1 MFERLRALL
10 EGAEAH
16 NQGPRD
22 DAELRVAAAV
32 LLVEAACTDGE
43 FDAREESV
51 IRSLLARHFNLSE
64 VEISSLMETARAA
77 QDQAAGMVRY
87 TRIIKE
93 RFSEEE
99 RISMIEMLWEVAY
112 ADGVLDDY
120 EANLLRRI
128 GGLLYVPDREIG
140 LARQRVLDRLGLE
153 G

>member
-10 EGAEAH
+10 EGTEAH

-22 DAELRVAAAV
+22 DAELKVATAV
-32 LLVEAACTDGE
+32 LLVEAACMDGE
-43 FDAREESV
+43 FDAREEAT
-51 IRSLLARHFNLSE
+51 IRALLARHFNLSDS
-64 VEISSLMETARAA
+64 EISSLMETARAA
-77 QDQAAGMVRY
+77 QDQAAGLVRY

-128 GGLLYVPDREIG
+128 GGLLYVPDVETGR
-140 LARQRVLDRLGLE
+140 ARQRVMERLGIAE
-153 G
+153 

>member
-10 EGAEAH
+10 EGAEAR

-22 DAELRVAAAV
+22 DAELRIATAV

-43 FDAREESV
+43 FDEREEAV
-51 IRSLLARHFNLSE
+51 IRALLARHFNLSE
-64 VEISSLMETARAA
+64 AEIAALMESARAA
-77 QDQAAGMVRY
+77 QDKAAGMVRY

-128 GGLLYVPDREIG
+128 GGLLYVPDRETG
-140 LARQRVLDRLGLE
+140 LARQRVLDRLGIKD
-153 G
+153 